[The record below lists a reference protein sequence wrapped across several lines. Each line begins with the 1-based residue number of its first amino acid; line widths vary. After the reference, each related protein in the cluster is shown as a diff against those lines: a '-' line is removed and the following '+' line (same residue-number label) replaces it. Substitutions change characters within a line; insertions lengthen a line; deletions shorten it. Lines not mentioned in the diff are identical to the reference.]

1 MNSALAGKLKPTLPF
16 LLSIMMVSPSL
27 VWIALDKSVW
37 TWDPAAYGK
46 GSVELFYTLIYSS
59 KDWVRLILNVFQ
71 AQAPG
76 VSWFGQ
82 FFVPLGYVLG
92 SIDVGLLLS
101 ILLTQ
106 ALTLMLMYRSVWELS
121 GRNQLVSVTGC
132 LVIASAPLFVAM
144 SHLYLTEPLQLLAV
158 TWFLLIMSF
167 APKWN
172 RAFILSQLLVA
183 TPVAM
188 LAKVSS
194 PLYCLGPALVALW
207 YVCKPAPSS
216 FVRHNGRVSVALAG
230 GILLNLAAIAWYY
243 RNIMY
248 VMHHISVASSGQ
260 IAELY
265 GKKDSFLN
273 AMLFW
278 LGAIQNSFFLPMTLL
293 ISGLI
298 LGFGL
303 MRYFVNFKTE
313 AKHFTVCGAI
323 AVVQILT
330 VLAAFSL
337 ASNRDTRYLLPL
349 LPYFTLLICWSAV
362 QINKPLVTTTVILIF
377 LGQLTVV
384 HGQAL
389 GILSPNPQIS
399 GYLQPVNRNSSTAL
413 TVDSIISKT
422 CTEIRTEG
430 YWNIVGDQKPWLNV
444 NTLGYTAAKKLAP
457 ENHQRCNYGYL
468 GYVVSD
474 LDETWKHVLS
484 ANPVYYITSD
494 PKIYPI
500 SADKLDQ
507 AINQLNI
514 PILNK
519 VQSSGLF
526 ELGPPLPEA
535 RGILIFRRKD
545 SGINAV
551 RAVNRID
558 HAEARAVAEHGVQ
571 TVRAAWFG
579 ENFELLG
586 ALLTPNAAGMELK
599 LAWRSAREA
608 RLEYM
613 VAVHFVD
620 EAGKILA
627 QSDFAQDAR
636 QARVTP
642 GAVWVDRVSIP
653 AEKLKG
659 ARQVGIALYIT
670 GRGVESVDRGPRDWN
685 GHRLLLPLKVRPGE
699 TVSR

>member
-1 MNSALAGKLKPTLPF
+1 MNSALAGKLKPTFPYLWPV
-16 LLSIMMVSPSL
+16 MMVLPSL
-27 VWIALDKSVW
+27 IWIALDKSVW

-59 KDWVRLILNVFQ
+59 KDWLRLILNVFQ

-121 GRNQLVSVTGC
+121 GHNQLVSVTGC
-132 LVIASAPLFVAM
+132 LVVASAPLFVAM

-172 RAFILSQLLVA
+172 RAFIMSQLLVA

-216 FVRHNGRVSVALAG
+216 FVRRNGRVSVALAG
-230 GILLNLAAIAWYY
+230 GILLNLAAIAWYS
-243 RNIMY
+243 RNITNVIQHM
-248 VMHHISVASSGQ
+248 SVASSGP

-278 LGAIQNSFFLPMTLL
+278 LGAIQNSFFLPMVLL

-303 MRYFVNFKTE
+303 MRYFVNFKMET
-313 AKHFTVCGAI
+313 KHFTVCGAI

-337 ASNRDTRYLLPL
+337 ASNRDPRFLLPL
-349 LPYFTLLICWSAV
+349 LPYFALLVCWSAV
-362 QINKPLVTTTVILIF
+362 QINRPLLTTVVIFIF
-377 LGQLTVV
+377 LVQLVAA

-399 GYLQPVNRNSSTAL
+399 GYLLPVNRNSITAL

-422 CTEIRTEG
+422 CTEIRPEG

-457 ENHQRCNYGYL
+457 ENRQRCNYGYL

-474 LDETWKHVLS
+474 LDKTWKHVLS
-484 ANPVYYITSD
+484 VNPVYYITSD
-494 PKIYPI
+494 PKIYAI

-514 PILNK
+514 PVLKKI
-519 VQSSGLF
+519 QASGLF
-526 ELGPPLPEA
+526 EPEPPLPENP
-535 RGILIFRRKD
+535 GILIFRR
-545 SGINAV
+545 N
-551 RAVNRID
+551 
-558 HAEARAVAEHGVQ
+558 E
-571 TVRAAWFG
+571 
-579 ENFELLG
+579 
-586 ALLTPNAAGMELK
+586 
-599 LAWRSAREA
+599 
-608 RLEYM
+608 
-613 VAVHFVD
+613 
-620 EAGKILA
+620 
-627 QSDFAQDAR
+627 
-636 QARVTP
+636 
-642 GAVWVDRVSIP
+642 
-653 AEKLKG
+653 
-659 ARQVGIALYIT
+659 VGPPT
-670 GRGVESVDRGPRDWN
+670 G
-685 GHRLLLPLKVRPGE
+685 
-699 TVSR
+699 SR